1 MNSKHPLVGL
11 ILRIPAILE
20 WMKHNNHIIIP
31 MQSDCVLQVYP
42 VHNWGDNF
50 DLFDKGGK
58 A

>member
-1 MNSKHPLVGL
+1 MDLLLDDVILGVAVPLL
-11 ILRIPAILE
+11 FDTTEEKI
-20 WMKHNNHIIIP
+20 
-31 MQSDCVLQVYP
+31 YP